1 MGEKGIRPWAA
12 WERCERG
19 RGAEALS
26 RLAVEL
32 PEFFADSR
40 LVRTRWSRLPF
51 YATHRLME
59 LTFVRDQD
67 AERALVLHGPAATW
81 WLNGQSAPIHDVNEA
96 ESLALTKSTMCDY
109 IRFFF
114 YFVRGGDDAFVLLES
129 PDEVGRGPAGAAAK
143 PAKAAPRNE
152 DDADG
157 RDDED
162 DEDDE
167 DEDEDEEELEPLTL
181 EAARELAKPL
191 LPRGVDEAGRWV
203 VDAAVAYDG
212 VLFRASLALE
222 ANGGIEMTGDE
233 SAGTL
238 EALTVPKGPALD
250 LPSANG
256 PIELE
261 EPVAPPWPNEPAA
274 EPPAGDLGS
283 VFGQSTVPRPGTP
296 ELFVGRTNE
305 QDEFRRV
312 LELASGAAGL
322 PDEAHVVVAHGLGGI
337 GKSTLLRRLHEGVG
351 PSRRGGPLVTE
362 IVDCENEQW
371 RNRGDYAGL
380 GGPPIWKLLDRL
392 YAALED
398 AGDIDKQL
406 KSQVDKAFKDF
417 RTARRAQ
424 PDLIRRAREL
434 GIADQFGHRQL
445 SAEELSAIGQAA
457 AGAAEAIGSAVS
469 VPLPHVGI
477 PINATA
483 ATVGTVLRAAKSR
496 REGPVSVA
504 DYQALVADL
513 ERLVGQFARSLREL
527 SRSVGPVVIFID
539 TGELLGDALGWLCD
553 ASRHSGSRV
562 VWVLGLRLG
571 DEAERFLGTI
581 HEARLRPMALS
592 QFNSQTVET
601 YLRRRL
607 GDRYPADL
615 DIAAVTEFTHG
626 IPLAVSL
633 VSTLLR
639 DGQDP
644 ASALAPFQDG
654 EVNSVIQVLAKRY
667 LVHANNTEELRSD
680 LPKLYGLALLYGDVG
695 QSGDAPGSARRDP
708 DALAAL
714 WGVPVGTVAPTLD
727 ALAERH
733 DFVLRTGRRLHQEVQ
748 RAVLLSLLEPFEQ
761 AHVRDMNTRAAD
773 LYRERAAAAGHRTVD
788 AQLADQGWQAA
799 VIALLWHTF
808 WIDLGR
814 GLQLLKGLFAAT
826 VALDDAFAAA
836 LVGVAAFFEHACPDD
851 GQRLIADLRLVTEFE
866 LTFNPSKTRR
876 DRAAASAREVIRR
889 LKNCPADP
897 VLAAAPPGPAY
908 YDLLQGSYHEALGLT
923 PAGWAALLLRA
934 AGDVEPGGATAL
946 AVTSQAREL
955 AAGQADD
962 YSSAPA
968 GTQQAIISAL
978 GLITRF
984 DPDDSIARNN
994 LGNELFSLDR
1004 FAEAEAAYA
1013 EAASLDPGNAVFEN
1027 NRATA
1032 LSGLQR
1038 HDQAEAGYRKA
1049 LSLDGDD
1056 AFIHRNLG
1064 IELTF
1069 MGRYAEAEASYR
1081 DALRL
1086 GPGNASLHDDLGGA
1100 LFGLGRYAEAEAAY
1114 REALELDPTDVAAC
1128 DGLGYAL
1135 FRLGRWAEAEATY
1148 RDALRLNPKDADGH
1162 HGLGRMYL
1170 KVLGRVDE
1178 AGAELR
1184 EALRLDPDYANAH
1197 ATLGSRYVIT
1207 GELDAA
1213 RASYQRAT
1221 QSPAGRHAMSEVMLG
1236 ALDGRTDPSGAAGHF
1251 VDALA
1256 ALDRPHQ
1263 PIILTPFDRA
1273 ELRALALAALGR
1285 DREAT
1290 EVLERA
1296 VRDRCAADVF
1306 QRQHYELLS
1315 AAAPTG
1321 GVKALIAIWRDVI
1334 AADASAAGP
1343 WGEPTPPALSPG
1355 QPDGR

>member
-1 MGEKGIRPWAA
+1 MGEKGIRPWAF
-12 WERCERG
+12 WERCER
-19 RGAEALS
+19 RQGAEALS
-26 RLAVEL
+26 RLAGEL
-32 PEFFADSR
+32 PDFFADSR
-40 LVRTRWSRLPF
+40 LVSSRWSRLPF
-51 YATHRLME
+51 YASHRLME
-59 LTFVRDQD
+59 LKFVRDQD
-67 AERALVLHGPAATW
+67 AERALVLHGPGGTW

-114 YFVRGGDDAFVLLES
+114 YFVRGGEDAFVLIES
-129 PDEVGRGPAGAAAK
+129 ADEVGRRSDEAGPRAAEADPRANADAGG
-143 PAKAAPRNE
+143 E
-152 DDADG
+152 
-157 RDDED
+157 DED
-162 DEDDE
+162 DEE
-167 DEDEDEEELEPLTL
+167 EEEEELEPLTL
-181 EAARELAKPL
+181 EAARDRARPL
-191 LPRGVDEAGRWV
+191 LSRGVDEAGRWV

-212 VLFRASLALE
+212 VLFCTSLAL
-222 ANGGIEMTGDE
+222 AADGLIEMTNDE

-238 EALTVPKGPALD
+238 YALMVPKGPSLE
-250 LPSANG
+250 LPSAT
-256 PIELE
+256 PPV
-261 EPVAPPWPNEPAA
+261 EPGVPTAPPRPDETISESPT
-274 EPPAGDLGS
+274 GDLGS
-283 VFGQSTVPRPGTP
+283 AFGHSTGPRTGTS

-337 GKSTLLRRLHEGVG
+337 GKSSLLRRLHDTAG
-351 PSRRGGPLVTE
+351 PPRRGGPLVTE
-362 IVDCENEQW
+362 IINCEDEQQW
-371 RNRGDYAGL
+371 RNPGDYAGL

-392 YAALED
+392 YAAIEA
-398 AGDIDKQL
+398 AGAADRQL

-417 RTARRAQ
+417 RKARTAQ
-424 PDLIRRAREL
+424 PDLVRRAREL
-434 GIADQFGHRQL
+434 GIVDLFGHRQL
-445 SAEELSAIGQAA
+445 TAEQLSAVGQTAVGTA
-457 AGAAEAIGSAVS
+457 QIIAGAVS

-477 PINATA
+477 PLNAA
-483 ATVGTVLRAAKSR
+483 ASTVGTVVRAAKLR
-496 REGPVSVA
+496 REGPVNVA

-513 ERLVGQFARSLREL
+513 DRLVGQFARSLKEL

-571 DEAERFLGTI
+571 DEADRFLGTI
-581 HEARLRPMALS
+581 HEARLRPMALTRFDS
-592 QFNSQTVET
+592 RTVDT

-607 GDRYPADL
+607 GDRFPAGL
-615 DIAAVTEFTHG
+615 DIAAVTELTHG
-626 IPLAVSL
+626 IPLAVFL

-654 EVNSVIQVLAKRY
+654 EVNSVIQRLAERY
-667 LVHANNTEELRSD
+667 LTHANNTEELRSD
-680 LPKLYGLALLYGDVG
+680 LPLLQGLALLYGDVG
-695 QSGDAPGSARRDP
+695 QSGDTPGSARRDP

-714 WGVPVGTVAPTLD
+714 WGVPVGTVAASLD

-733 DFVLRTGRRLHQEVQ
+733 DFVLRSGRRLHQEVQ

-761 AHVRDMNTRAAD
+761 AKVRDMNIRAAD

-788 AQLADQGWQAA
+788 AQLADQGWQTA

-814 GLQLLKGLFAAT
+814 GLQMLKGLFAAA
-826 VALDDAFAAA
+826 VIDDSFAAA
-836 LVGVAAFFEHACPDD
+836 LVGVAAFFEPACTDD
-851 GQRLIADLRLVTEFE
+851 GQRQIGDLRLVTELQ

-876 DRAAASAREVIRR
+876 DRAAASARDVARR
-889 LKNCPADP
+889 LKGCPAEP
-897 VLAAAPPGPAY
+897 LLASAPPAAAY
-908 YDLLQGSYHEALGLT
+908 YDLLQGSYHDALGL
-923 PAGWAALLLRA
+923 AASDWAALLLRA

-955 AAGQADD
+955 AAGLAED

-984 DPDDSIARNN
+984 DPGDSIARNN
-994 LGNELFSLDR
+994 LGNELFSLGR
-1004 FAEAEAAYA
+1004 YAEAEAAYA
-1013 EAASLDPGNAVFEN
+1013 EALSLDPGNAVYQN
-1027 NRATA
+1027 NRGTA

-1038 HDQAEAGYRKA
+1038 HDQAEAAYRKA
-1049 LSLDGDD
+1049 LGLDADD
-1056 AFIHRNLG
+1056 ADIQRNLG

-1069 MGRYAEAEASYR
+1069 MGRYAEAEAVYR
-1081 DALRL
+1081 EALRL
-1086 GPGNASLHDDLGGA
+1086 NPRNATHYDDLGGA
-1100 LFGLGRYAEAEAAY
+1100 LFGLGRYAEAEAAC
-1114 REALELDPTDVAAC
+1114 RKALELDPSYVSAC
-1128 DGLGYAL
+1128 NGLGYAL
-1135 FRLGRWAEAEATY
+1135 FRLGRWAEAEAAY
-1148 RDALRLNPKDADGH
+1148 RDAPRLNPNDADGH

-1178 AGAELR
+1178 AGVEVR
-1184 EALRLDPDYANAH
+1184 EALRLDPGYVNAH
-1197 ATLGSRYVIT
+1197 ATLGSLYVIT

-1213 RASYQRAT
+1213 RSSFLQAT
-1221 QSPAGRHAMSEVMLG
+1221 QSAAGKHAFSELMLG
-1236 ALDGRTDPSGAAGHF
+1236 ALDGRTDRSAAAGHF
-1251 VDALA
+1251 ADALA

-1273 ELRALALAALGR
+1273 EVRAMALAALGR

-1290 EVLERA
+1290 DVFERA
-1296 VRDRCAADVF
+1296 VRDRSAADVF

-1315 AAAPTG
+1315 ASAPATG
-1321 GVKALIAIWRDVI
+1321 VDALIGIWRDVI
-1334 AADASAAGP
+1334 AADGSAAGP
-1343 WGEPTPPALSPG
+1343 WGEPSRPALSSG
-1355 QPDGR
+1355 QPDGC

>member
-32 PEFFADSR
+32 PEYFADSR
-40 LVRTRWSRLPF
+40 LVRTRWSRLSF

-67 AERALVLHGPAATW
+67 AERALVLHGPAGTW
-81 WLNGQSAPIHDVNEA
+81 WLNGQSAPIHDANEA
-96 ESLALTKSTMCDY
+96 ESIALTKSTVCDY
-109 IRFFF
+109 IQFFF

-129 PDEVGRGPAGAAAK
+129 ADEVGRGPAE
-143 PAKAAPRNE
+143 AAPRTAE
-152 DDADG
+152 AAPRVKARDD
-157 RDDED
+157 DDED
-162 DEDDE
+162 NDDDE
-167 DEDEDEEELEPLTL
+167 ELAPLTL
-181 EAARELAKPL
+181 EAARSLAKPL

-222 ANGGIEMTGDE
+222 ANGAIEMTGDE

-238 EALTVPKGPALD
+238 EGLVVPKGPALD
-250 LPSANG
+250 LPSVNV
-256 PIELE
+256 PIEPE
-261 EPVAPPWPNEPAA
+261 EPTAPPQPEATTT

-283 VFGQSTVPRPGTP
+283 VFGQSTGPRAVTP

-312 LELASGAAGL
+312 LELASAAGL

-337 GKSTLLRRLHEGVG
+337 GKSTLLRRLHEAVG

-362 IVDCENEQW
+362 IIDCEDEQQW
-371 RNRGDYAGL
+371 RNRADYAGL

-392 YAALED
+392 YAALEA
-398 AGDIDKQL
+398 AGAADRQL

-434 GIADQFGHRQL
+434 GIVDQFGHRQM
-445 SAEELSAIGQAA
+445 SAEELSAIAQT
-457 AGAAEAIGSAVS
+457 AVS
-469 VPLPHVGI
+469 AAQVIGGAVAGPLPHVGI

-483 ATVGTVLRAAKSR
+483 TTVGTVLRAAKSR

-513 ERLVGQFARSLREL
+513 DLLVGQFARSLKEL
-527 SRSVGPVVIFID
+527 SRSVRPVVIFID

-571 DEAERFLGTI
+571 DEAERFLGSI
-581 HEARLRPMALS
+581 HEARLRPMALT
-592 QFNSQTVET
+592 QFNSQTVDT

-607 GDRYPADL
+607 GDRYPAGL
-615 DIAAVTEFTHG
+615 DIAAVTELTHG
-626 IPLAVSL
+626 IPLAVFL

-644 ASALAPFQDG
+644 AQALAPFQDG
-654 EVNSVIQVLAKRY
+654 EVSSVIQRLADRY
-667 LVHANNTEELRSD
+667 LKHANNTKELRSD
-680 LPKLYGLALLYGDVG
+680 LPLLQGLALLYSDVG

-733 DFVLRTGRRLHQEVQ
+733 DFVLRSGRRLHQEVQ

-761 AHVRDMNTRAAD
+761 AQVRDMNTRAAD
-773 LYRERAAAAGHRTVD
+773 LYRERAVAAGHRTVD
-788 AQLADQGWQAA
+788 AQLADQGWQTA
-799 VIALLWHTF
+799 VTALLWHTF

-814 GLQLLKGLFAAT
+814 GLQLLKGLFAAAVT
-826 VALDDAFAAA
+826 VDDSFAAT
-836 LVGVAAFFEHACPDD
+836 LVGVAAFFEAACPDD
-851 GQRLIADLRLVTEFE
+851 GQRLIGDLRLVTELQ

-889 LKNCPADP
+889 LRDCPAEP
-897 VLAAAPPGPAY
+897 VLASAPPAAAY

-923 PAGWAALLLRA
+923 PAAWVAVLLRA

-968 GTQQAIISAL
+968 GTQQAIVSAL

-984 DPDDSIARNN
+984 DPGDSIARNN

-1004 FAEAEAAYA
+1004 YAEAEAAYA
-1013 EAASLDPGNAVFEN
+1013 EALSLDPGNAVFQN

-1049 LSLDGDD
+1049 LSLDGGD

-1069 MGRYAEAEASYR
+1069 MGRYAEAEAEYR
-1081 DALRL
+1081 EALRL
-1086 GPGNASLHDDLGGA
+1086 DPGSAGLHNDLGGA

-1114 REALELDPTDVAAC
+1114 RQTLELDASDVAAC

-1148 RDALRLNPKDADGH
+1148 RDALRLNPDDADGH

-1178 AGAELR
+1178 AGAEVR

-1197 ATLGSRYVIT
+1197 ATLGSLYVIT

-1213 RASYQRAT
+1213 RSSFLQAT
-1221 QSPAGRHAMSEVMLG
+1221 QSSAGKHALSEVMLG
-1236 ALDGRTDPSGAAGHF
+1236 ALDGRTDPKAAAGHF

-1273 ELRALALAALGR
+1273 ELRAMALSALGR
-1285 DREAT
+1285 DQEAT
-1290 EVLERA
+1290 DVFKRA

-1315 AAAPTG
+1315 ASAPTT
-1321 GVKALIAIWRDVI
+1321 GVDALIAIWRDVI

-1343 WGEPTPPALSPG
+1343 WGEPSRPALSPG
-1355 QPDGR
+1355 QPDGQ